1 VEGIAAGGVLGDQV
15 RAGELGQ
22 QRPHLRD
29 RDASEAGGGAGR
41 EVGAGVEPEQPEQ
54 LRRASAEG
62 VVGPGEHRP
71 QVGGGVP
78 GVELVEAVAGLAE
91 LVGQGGE
98 RELWVGGGAGGDD
111 GQRQGQPR
119 AAGDELVGGVGFG
132 DDPVVAEPAGQQ
144 LHGFVAVEQVEGERL
159 GASGDQAREL
169 VAAGHQQQAAGCAG
183 QQRGDLVGVAGVV
196 QQDQHAFA
204 GQQAAVQACLGRQA
218 DGDLLRRHLQRVQE
232 SPYRL
237 GGYHRRPGRVEPA
250 QVDVQLAI
258 GEPVGD
264 PVRPV
269 DRQGGLADA
278 SGPGD
283 HGDHHRARRRLV
295 GVVEQPVQRLQ
306 RHLAAAE
313 RVGVGGELPWHHP
326 SRWRTA
332 WQPGRPAGE
341 QVGVDP
347 LQLRAGVGAELL
359 GEADPDRLVP
369 LQRLGRPAGPLQN
382 HQQAHPQRL
391 PQREALG
398 QLAQLGHQ
406 VDPGPA
412 GQIQVDAPLQAGQVS
427 LLQPRGLRMFQPVRS
442 HPLERGAPP
451 QPQRRDQP
459 VALGRPVGRGRGQ
472 VQEAVEAQRV
482 HLVRLDRQRV
492 PAAAG
497 GDQLGAEQATEASH
511 IALHVCPGVDRQVL
525 APYRGRQPIHRHRL
539 ARRQRQH
546 RQQRRQPA
554 GRQLDR
560 TAGHRDL
567 QRPQQPDL
575 HVRPGHA
582 AIVRVSP
589 SFQRR
594 VNGGRLAGHCPRVN

>member
-169 VAAGHQQQAAGCAG
+169 VAAGHQQHAAGCAG

-196 QQDQHAFA
+196 QQDQHGFA

-442 HPLERGAPP
+442 HPLERGDRHSPSAATSRSRWVARSGAAAARSKRRSKRSASTWSGSTASAYPPPRVATSSAPS
-451 QPQRRDQP
+451 RRRRRRTLLCTFARASTDRSSP
-459 VALGRPVGRGRGQ
+459 HTAVASRSTDTGWPADSASTASSAGSRPAGSSTGRP
-472 VQEAVEAQRV
+472 
-482 HLVRLDRQRV
+482 
-492 PAAAG
+492 
-497 GDQLGAEQATEASH
+497 ATETCSG
-511 IALHVCPGVDRQVL
+511 PS
-525 APYRGRQPIHRHRL
+525 
-539 ARRQRQH
+539 
-546 RQQRRQPA
+546 
-554 GRQLDR
+554 
-560 TAGHRDL
+560 
-567 QRPQQPDL
+567 
-575 HVRPGHA
+575 
-582 AIVRVSP
+582 SP
-589 SFQRR
+589 TSTS
-594 VNGGRLAGHCPRVN
+594 VPVTPPS